1 MSNDHASLSA
11 RAASPTT
18 PASTHAAPV
27 ATAKPMT
34 RAALPTEVLGSLS
47 QSLIAAVGAERFQ
60 RDLQDGAGLDVE
72 RDTLV
77 VRVSSQAARDVLQ
90 RRYDQTLRQ
99 IAGQQGLGVEY
110 RVHAPAAPVASAA
123 APKATS
129 RAATPLTSRS
139 QPMATL
145 ADFVTGACNRLGHD
159 AAAAV
164 AEGRLPAGVPLVL
177 FGGCGTGK
185 THLLLAMV
193 EAMGRK
199 RPGSQCRY
207 LTAEAFMAE
216 FGVACRDDRTD
227 GFRKRLRSLDLLCL
241 DDVQVLASK
250 PGMQQEL
257 QSTLDAIRDRG
268 GRVVMASQQH
278 PRKLEQFSEA
288 LISRL
293 SGGMSAELSP
303 PDASTATKVV
313 LALAGRRGLM
323 IDEPVA
329 RAIVQA
335 VASHVRTGGT
345 LTIRDLEGAVTKV
358 EAVHRL
364 LGNTIGA
371 TVPGQTYSQAGAGTG
386 VGAGAAGAPAGGGG
400 SSSGRIG
407 MIAVQRALGEAMTPH
422 ATATVVGSGG
432 AASPGSVVARIGPR
446 RPVLVDQVVSLVC
459 DRLRVTM
466 IELSGKGRHH
476 RVVLARAVATA
487 LARRCT
493 SASYPEIA
501 RAIGR
506 PNHSTVI
513 TAHQRLTEQ
522 LSRNEMVDAGDGQP
536 VALAALLDELAAR
549 IGAAGSARTA

>member
-11 RAASPTT
+11 RAASISTT
-18 PASTHAAPV
+18 ASTHAGPV
-27 ATAKPMT
+27 TSAKT
-34 RAALPTEVLGSLS
+34 ISRAALPTEVLASLS

-110 RVHAPAAPVASAA
+110 RVHSPSGSSAGSA
-123 APKATS
+123 APKAAS
-129 RAATPLTSRS
+129 RAATPLTSRA
-139 QPMATL
+139 QPLATL
-145 ADFVTGACNRLGHD
+145 SDFVTGACNRLGHD

-303 PDASTATKVV
+303 PDTGTATKVV

-323 IDEPVA
+323 MDEPVA

-335 VASHVRTGGT
+335 VASHVRAGAT

-364 LGNTIGA
+364 LGNSIGA
-371 TVPGQTYSQAGAGTG
+371 TVPGQAYVQAGSA
-386 VGAGAAGAPAGGGG
+386 
-400 SSSGRIG
+400 SSGSAHGASGGASSRIG

-422 ATATVVGSGG
+422 ATATVVGGG
-432 AASPGSVVARIGPR
+432 TATPGSVVARIGPR

-536 VALAALLDELAAR
+536 VALAALLDELAGR